1 MNKSVNTEPE
11 KSSSAAVN
19 FNIAPIYHLN
29 EFNNLF
35 IEMTAKN
42 CNQRCTS
49 CYIDF
54 GSNTCLSKHVKDFI
68 ALDKIKEALND
79 TKNENL
85 YCIYLTGAEPMTHP
99 DFNTILRLCLKRC
112 NVCICTNASF
122 LNEKK
127 IRFLKKVEEE
137 RINNFTDTHDKKYN
151 YNKYS
156 DKGGNQIFFKLS
168 VAHYNEIESD
178 KVRYRGNFRQVIYAL
193 KTLSRYNFNSV
204 LTIQNYYELCDI
216 EILENFTRI
225 FNDNEISNTDIQIT
239 ASYPSYSDTNF
250 SIPAKK
256 TDCMYG
262 RILCQNGIYACPF
275 LANDYRGRTGSSFK
289 DFSKNITAET
299 DFCATCSKNNNYMFA
314 IG

>member
-1 MNKSVNTEPE
+1 MSNSIYT
-11 KSSSAAVN
+11 
-19 FNIAPIYHLN
+19 APVYKLAD
-29 EFNNLF
+29 FNNLF
-35 IEMTAKN
+35 IELTAKN
-42 CNQRCTS
+42 CNQRCSS
-49 CYIDF
+49 CYIEFANSF
-54 GSNTCLSKHVKDFI
+54 GITKQVKDFI
-68 ALDKIKEALND
+68 SLDKIKEALED

-127 IRFLKKVEEE
+127 IRFLKKVEDEGVNTGAGVNV
-137 RINNFTDTHDKKYN
+137 NNN
-151 YNKYS
+151 LNLQNKCG
-156 DKGGNQIFFKLS
+156 DNQIFFKLS
-168 VAHYNEIESD
+168 VTHYNELESD
-178 KVRYRGNFRQVIYAL
+178 KAKYRGNFRQTIYAL

-204 LTIQNYYELCDI
+204 LSVQNYYKLNED
-216 EILENFTRI
+216 EIFENFNRI
-225 FNDNEISNTDIQIT
+225 FKEQDITNTDIQIT
-239 ASYPSYSDTNF
+239 VAHPSFEDDNF
-250 SIPAKK
+250 SKPSKK

-262 RILCQNGIYACPF
+262 RILCQNGVYACPF
-275 LANDYRGRTGSSFK
+275 LANDYRGRSGSSFK